1 MLEPDA
7 TNFDEVPTCDFEI
20 DDSSSEE
27 MGIRSEPAGVIT
39 GVGAFDLMLIGI
51 SVPKLLDLEEET
63 ITVDFGLMLIHF
75 GLTLIGASVPGLPDV
90 EEETVKSTTG
100 VECCG
105 YGMFCIPGASE
116 VASSLNFDATI

>member
-27 MGIRSEPAGVIT
+27 MGIRSEHAGVFI

-51 SVPKLLDLEEET
+51 SVPKLLDLKEET
-63 ITVDFGLMLIHF
+63 ITVDFGLMLMDF
-75 GLTLIGASVPGLPDV
+75 GLMLIGASVP
-90 EEETVKSTTG
+90 
-100 VECCG
+100 
-105 YGMFCIPGASE
+105 
-116 VASSLNFDATI
+116 

>member
-27 MGIRSEPAGVIT
+27 MGIRSEPTGVII
-39 GVGAFDLMLIGI
+39 GIGAFDLMLIGN
-51 SVPKLLDLEEET
+51 SAPELPDLEEET
-63 ITVDFGLMLIHF
+63 ITVDFGLTLIHL

-100 VECCG
+100 
-105 YGMFCIPGASE
+105 
-116 VASSLNFDATI
+116 